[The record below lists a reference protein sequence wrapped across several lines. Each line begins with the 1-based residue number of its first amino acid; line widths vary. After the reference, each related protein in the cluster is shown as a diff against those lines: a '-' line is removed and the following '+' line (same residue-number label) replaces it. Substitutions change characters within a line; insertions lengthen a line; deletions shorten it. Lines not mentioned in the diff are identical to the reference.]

1 MNWVKK
7 ILSYLLGQLAYQYA
21 FGQVK
26 KKALL
31 IYLKTLQATRRSF
44 IAAIAV
50 FCILQLMVFGFLGTV
65 ITAVWL
71 LPLEDVNTKLYILLG
86 FFGFLFLIPLIGL
99 CIFLSERVWF
109 RASGAEQLLKES

>member
-1 MNWVKK
+1 MRWVRK
-7 ILSYLLGQLAYQYA
+7 LFTYFLGQVAYQYA

-31 IYLKTLQATRRSF
+31 LYLKTLQATRRS
-44 IAAIAV
+44 IIVGLAI
-50 FCILQLMVFGFLGTV
+50 FFILQLMIFGFLGAI

-71 LPLEDVNTKLYILLG
+71 LPEDVNTKLYILLG

-109 RASGAEQLLKES
+109 RASGAEQMLKES